1 MVESAGRRGLGRGL
15 SALLDEGVVA
25 DAAAKDAAVRDAGKT
40 AEATPP
46 SPGQEVPIELLR
58 RNPDQPRQHFD
69 ETELEELADSI
80 RQRGVLQPILVR
92 PAPGAPGEYQIV
104 AGERRWRASQ
114 RANLHTVPVIVKAL
128 DDAEVAEISIIENV
142 QRADLNPLEEA
153 LGYKTLI
160 DQFHRTQE
168 EVAKVVGKH
177 RSHVANAL
185 RLLALPEA
193 VRDHLVG
200 GRLSAGH
207 AKAIAAA
214 PDPVSLAQ
222 TIVKDGLS
230 VRQAEEL
237 ARRSGDKPVKPRQ
250 AGPAKA
256 PAVKDSDTRALEQ
269 DLADILGLTVNI
281 VDRDGVGEVR
291 ISYATLEQLDE
302 ICRRLSIS
310 AEA

>member
-1 MVESAGRRGLGRGL
+1 MVEPAGRRGLGRGL

-25 DAAAKDAAVRDAGKT
+25 EVALRGDPAKSDS
-40 AEATPP
+40 ATTP
-46 SPGQEVPIELLR
+46 SGQEIPIELIR
-58 RNPDQPRQHFD
+58 RNPDQPRHYFD

-80 RQRGVLQPILVR
+80 RQRGIISPILVR

-104 AGERRWRASQ
+104 AGERRWRAAQ
-114 RANLHTVPVIVKAL
+114 RANLHTVPVIVRAL

-160 DQFHRTQE
+160 DQFDRTQDA
-168 EVAKVVGKH
+168 VAKVVGKS

-193 VRDHLVG
+193 VRDHLVS

-207 AKAIAAA
+207 ARAVAAA
-214 PDPVSLAQ
+214 PDPSVLAQ

-230 VRQAEEL
+230 VRQAEAL
-237 ARRSGDKPVKPRQ
+237 ARRSVDKSAKPRR
-250 AGPAKA
+250 GGAKSSTR
-256 PAVKDSDTRALEQ
+256 KDADTRALEQ
-269 DLADILGLTVNI
+269 DLTDILGLAVEI
-281 VDRDGVGEVR
+281 VDRNGAGDVR
-291 ISYATLEQLDE
+291 ISYTTLEQLDD
-302 ICRRLSIS
+302 ICRRLSS
-310 AEA
+310 PGDV

>member
-1 MVESAGRRGLGRGL
+1 
-15 SALLDEGVVA
+15 LLDEGVIAPAPVSA
-25 DAAAKDAAVRDAGKT
+25 STQTEPAT
-40 AEATPP
+40 APP
-46 SPGQEVPIELLR
+46 PGGQELPIELLR
-58 RNPDQPRQHFD
+58 RNPDQPRRHFD

-114 RANLHTVPVIVKAL
+114 RANLHTVPVIVRTL

-153 LGYKTLI
+153 LGYKTLM
-160 DQFHRTQE
+160 DQFNRTQDA
-168 EVAKVVGKH
+168 VAKVVGKS

-193 VRDHLVG
+193 VRDHLVS

-207 AKAIAAA
+207 ARAVAAA
-214 PDPVSLAQ
+214 PDPSLLAQ
-222 TIVKDGLS
+222 AIVKDGLS
-230 VRQAEEL
+230 VRQAEDL

-250 AGPAKA
+250 GAAKGRTR
-256 PAVKDSDTRALEQ
+256 KDSDTHALEQ
-269 DLADILGLTVNI
+269 DLADILGLA
-281 VDRDGVGEVR
+281 VDIIDRNGAGEVR
-291 ISYATLEQLDE
+291 ISYTTLEQLDD
-302 ICRRLSIS
+302 ICRRLSS
-310 AEA
+310 SGEA

>member
-1 MVESAGRRGLGRGL
+1 MVMVEPAGRRGLGRGL

-25 DAAAKDAAVRDAGKT
+25 EAAGRDAAKADA
-40 AEATPP
+40 P
-46 SPGQEVPIELLR
+46 SPPPGHEIPIELIR
-58 RNPDQPRQHFD
+58 RNPDQPRRHFD

-104 AGERRWRASQ
+104 AGERRWRAAQ
-114 RANLHTVPVIVKAL
+114 RANLHTVPTIVRSL

-153 LGYKTLI
+153 LAYKTLI
-160 DQFHRTQE
+160 DQFNRTQE
-168 EVAKVVGKH
+168 AVAKVVGKS

-193 VRDHLVG
+193 VREHLVS

-207 AKAIAAA
+207 ARAVAAA
-214 PDPVSLAQ
+214 PDPSQLAQ

-237 ARRSGDKPVKPRQ
+237 ARRSVDKQVKPRQ
-250 AGPAKA
+250 AGPARA
-256 PAVKDSDTRALEQ
+256 PAGKDSDTRALEQ
-269 DLADILGLTVNI
+269 DLADILGLV
-281 VDRDGVGEVR
+281 VDIIDRNGAGEVR
-291 ISYATLEQLDE
+291 ISYTTLEQLDD
-302 ICRRLSIS
+302 ICRRLSTA

>member
-1 MVESAGRRGLGRGL
+1 MVEPAGRRGLGRGL

-25 DAAAKDAAVRDAGKT
+25 
-40 AEATPP
+40 EATLRDTAKGDQSPP
-46 SPGQEVPIELLR
+46 SAGQEVPIELLR
-58 RNPDQPRQHFD
+58 RNPDQPRRYFD

-114 RANLHTVPVIVKAL
+114 RANLHTVPVIVRAL
-128 DDAEVAEISIIENV
+128 DDVDVAEISIIENV

-160 DQFHRTQE
+160 DQFNRTQDA
-168 EVAKVVGKH
+168 VAKVVGKS

-193 VRDHLVG
+193 VRDHLVS

-207 AKAIAAA
+207 ARAVAAA
-214 PDPVSLAQ
+214 PDPSLLAQ

-230 VRQAEEL
+230 VRQAEDL
-237 ARRSGDKPVKPRQ
+237 ARRTVDKKVKPRQ
-250 AGPAKA
+250 GGAKA
-256 PAVKDSDTRALEQ
+256 PARKDSDTRALEQ
-269 DLADILGLTVNI
+269 DLADILGLAVDI
-281 VDRDGVGEVR
+281 VDRNGAGEVR
-291 ISYATLEQLDE
+291 ISYTTLEQLDD
-302 ICRRLSIS
+302 ICRRLSS
-310 AEA
+310 AGEAAA

>member
-1 MVESAGRRGLGRGL
+1 MVDSAGRRGLGRGL

-25 DAAAKDAAVRDAGKT
+25 EAALRDTAKADV
-40 AEATPP
+40 PP
-46 SPGQEVPIELLR
+46 SSPGQEIPIELIR
-58 RNPDQPRQHFD
+58 RNPDQPRHYFD

-80 RQRGVLQPILVR
+80 RERGIISPILVR

-104 AGERRWRASQ
+104 AGERRWRAAQ
-114 RANLHTVPVIVKAL
+114 RANLHTVPAIVRTL
-128 DDAEVAEISIIENV
+128 DDGEVAEISIIENV

-160 DQFHRTQE
+160 DQFNRTQDA
-168 EVAKVVGKH
+168 VAKVVGKS

-193 VRDHLVG
+193 VREHLVS

-207 AKAIAAA
+207 ARAVAAA
-214 PDPVSLAQ
+214 PDPSVLAQ

-237 ARRSGDKPVKPRQ
+237 ARRSADKPIKPKRAA
-250 AGPAKA
+250 AGSP
-256 PAVKDSDTRALEQ
+256 VRKDSDTRALEQ
-269 DLADILGLTVNI
+269 DLADILGLTVDI
-281 VDRDGVGEVR
+281 IDRNGAGEVR
-291 ISYATLEQLDE
+291 ISYTTLEQLDD
-302 ICRRLSIS
+302 ICRRLSS
-310 AEA
+310 SGEALG

>member
-25 DAAAKDAAVRDAGKT
+25 DAAIRDASVQT
-40 AEATPP
+40 AEPPSP
-46 SPGQEVPIELLR
+46 SPGQEIPIELIR

-128 DDAEVAEISIIENV
+128 NDEEVAEISIIENV

-153 LGYKTLI
+153 LGYKSLI
-160 DQFHRTQE
+160 DQFNRTQE

-214 PDPVSLAQ
+214 PDPVALAQ

-250 AGPAKA
+250 TGAAKA
-256 PAVKDSDTRALEQ
+256 PAGKDSDTRALEQ

-302 ICRRLSIS
+302 ICRRLSIA